1 MTHRLF
7 SSQRKTTEPIDS
19 LVELWMLR
27 VLVPL
32 DGQSKFINLPG
43 FSSEA
48 CSIGFP
54 LQNVLDTEFCDEK
67 LVEGAKK
74 QALLEFKNLYLSAE
88 YNAHH
93 AVLPPILSENVA
105 RLARKVGLSP
115 TDCQILEFSILVK
128 TDRRLGIAVC
138 WLQEISTPEVFHA
151 LSIILNVPEKDIRVS
166 LSEHSILLR
175 LGLVTVIS
183 SENKLLKLP
192 NMLEMHYSFPF
203 QMINSNPDLNKM
215 LEEIATVDY
224 SMSIEQLNYL
234 NIDASMLSLSG

>member
-1 MTHRLF
+1 MTYGLF
-7 SSQRKTTEPIDS
+7 SSPIKKNDQIAS
-19 LVELWMLR
+19 LVELWTLR

-32 DGQSKFINLPG
+32 DGQYKFINLPG

-54 LQNVLDTEFCDEK
+54 LLEVSDTEFCDEK
-67 LVEGAKK
+67 IVECAKK

-93 AVLPPILSENVA
+93 AVLPPVLNENVA
-105 RLARKVGLSP
+105 RLARKIGLSP

-138 WLQEISTPEVFHA
+138 WLQELSTNDVFHA

-166 LSEHSILLR
+166 LSGSSVLVK
-175 LGLVTVIS
+175 LGLVSVID
-183 SENKLLKLP
+183 SENRILRLP

-203 QMINSNPDLNKM
+203 QMIYPNPDFTKM
-215 LEEIATVDY
+215 LEEIATGDY
-224 SMSIEQLNYL
+224 TKSIEQINYL
-234 NIDASMLSLSG
+234 NIDASTLSLSG